1 MPSERVEP
9 NARVSGRGN
18 GQPTGNQGDGRG
30 KAHDAGERTLTV
42 LLALAANLAVG
53 ALKLVAGLITGSG
66 ALLSEAAHSAGDST
80 TEVLLLV
87 AQRRSGRPA
96 DTRHPFG
103 YGKERYF
110 WSLLAAG
117 AIFVSGAAFSVYQ
130 GLHTILEPHGESSR
144 AWINYVV
151 LALAFVFEGVSF
163 LQALRQVRSQA
174 ARRRSS
180 LRRAVTET
188 DDPTINS
195 VAMEDSAALIG
206 ILVAAA
212 GVGLHQL
219 TGSALWDGAA
229 SLIIGVLLLTVAFV
243 LARTCGDLLIGKQ
256 ANRDLLQSIEQFLE
270 GEDEIV
276 DIVDVLSMQTGT
288 GRVLLCVRA
297 DFVDTVSAGEL
308 ENACMRIDGDLRQH
322 FAELDEIFIQPVSR
336 ADPRIQRRVRA
347 RYGRVLSDE

>member
-1 MPSERVEP
+1 MTE
-9 NARVSGRGN
+9 
-18 GQPTGNQGDGRG
+18 QKDG
-30 KAHDAGERTLTV
+30 GERTLTV
-42 LLALAANLAVG
+42 VLALAANLAVG
-53 ALKLVAGLITGSG
+53 VLKLAAGLITGSG

-96 DTRHPFG
+96 DRRHPFG

-130 GLHTILEPHGESSR
+130 GLHTILGEKAESSDL
-144 AWINYVV
+144 WINYIV
-151 LALAFVFEGVSF
+151 LALAFVLEGISF
-163 LQALRQVRSQA
+163 LQALRQVRSRA
-174 ARRRSS
+174 HRRRSS
-180 LRRAVTET
+180 LRTAMTET

-195 VAMEDSAALIG
+195 VAMEDSTALVG

-219 TGSALWDGAA
+219 TGSAVWDGIA
-229 SLIIGVLLLTVAFV
+229 SIIIGCLLLVVAFV

-256 ANRDLLQSIEQFLE
+256 ANLELLQAIEKFLE
-270 GEDEIV
+270 GEDEIIDV
-276 DIVDVLSMQTGT
+276 VDVLSMQTGT

-297 DFVDTVSAGEL
+297 DFVDTVSAGDL
-308 ENACMRIDGDLRQH
+308 EQACMRIDGDLREH

-336 ADPRIQRRVRA
+336 NDPRIQDRVKQ
-347 RYGRVLSDE
+347 RYGRVLSESDGGT

>member
-1 MPSERVEP
+1 MGDEREH
-9 NARVSGRGN
+9 GG
-18 GQPTGNQGDGRG
+18 
-30 KAHDAGERTLTV
+30 HTLTV

-96 DTRHPFG
+96 DARHPFG

-130 GLHTILEPHGESSR
+130 GLHTILNPHAESGM
-144 AWINYVV
+144 AWVNYLV
-151 LALAFVFEGVSF
+151 LALAFVFEGTSF

-180 LRRAVTET
+180 LRRAVSET
-188 DDPTINS
+188 DDPTVNS

-206 ILVAAA
+206 ILVAAT
-212 GVGLHQL
+212 GVALHQV
-219 TGSALWDGAA
+219 TGDAIWDGVA
-229 SLIIGVLLLTVAFV
+229 SLVIGALLLTVAFL

-256 ANRDLLQSIEQFLE
+256 ANRDLLEHIEKFLE
-270 GEDEIV
+270 REQEIV

-297 DFVDTVSAGEL
+297 DFVNTVSAGEL
-308 ENACMRIDGDLRQH
+308 EDACMRIDGDLRER

-336 ADPRIQRRVRA
+336 NDPRIQRRVRA